1 MKQGW
6 MAFLCV
12 VGIAGGAVAGFTPPN
27 PYVGAFGFEVFA
39 DRMQNVQMWRRT
51 QELMQEVS
59 LTTEVLLR
67 LGWSGLPEAGHNWS
81 TRLAVERKERPD
93 LNLLLNDAP
102 QYDTKRQVPLMDL
115 EGLIFDP
122 NHQTQIA
129 DTLQG
134 RGVCYDTKKGKC
146 FEEETRDIQGI
157 FGDFYGAG
165 ARYDKALL
173 ALIQEKNLTD
183 FHGKKLDRGEI
194 SKPGYEPF
202 MPISAKFYQQE
213 ATSKNLAQWQQDI
226 MDRLQV
232 KGQGDKDKH
241 LIGLNQT
248 RVAYRK
254 ESGTQGLATVFK
266 NIMNLSEIDVT
277 QTIFKK
283 MLNTAFGL
291 RGLIQLN
298 THMALYQQGLVNT
311 LIANQSLGDLRF
323 TGSSLATKT
332 TSKGDDYPPGD
343 YSDVEKLINELN
355 DVDSLLKGPM
365 R

>member
-1 MKQGW
+1 MKQFIGVF
-6 MAFLCV
+6 MCLF
-12 VGIAGGAVAGFTPPN
+12 GIAGGALADFSPPN

-39 DRMQNVQMWRRT
+39 DRIQNVHMWRRT

-59 LTTEVLLR
+59 LTAEVLLR
-67 LGWSGLPEAGHNWS
+67 LGWSGLPEAGNNWS
-81 TRLAVERKERPD
+81 TRLAVARKDRPD
-93 LNLLLNDAP
+93 LKVLLDDADQYANDRKVSLA
-102 QYDTKRQVPLMDL
+102 DL

-122 NHQTQIA
+122 NHQMQTA

-134 RGVCYDTKKGKC
+134 RGVCYDTTKGDC
-146 FEEETRDIQGI
+146 FEDETRPIQGI
-157 FGDFYGAG
+157 FGDLYGAG
-165 ARYDKALL
+165 TRYDKELL
-173 ALIQEKNLTD
+173 ALIEDDDLKDFQGGKLT
-183 FHGKKLDRGEI
+183 RSEI
-194 SKPGYEPF
+194 ETTGYEPF
-202 MPISAKFYQQE
+202 MPVSAKFYQQE
-213 ATSKNLAQWQQDI
+213 ATSKSLAEWQGAI

-248 RVAYRK
+248 RVSYRK
-254 ESGTQGLATVFK
+254 NSGTQGLATVFK

-298 THMALYQQGLVNT
+298 THMALYQQGLINT

-323 TGSSLATKT
+323 TGSSVATKT
-332 TSKGDDYPPGD
+332 TSKGEAYPPGD
-343 YSDVEKLINELN
+343 YSDVEKLINDLN
-355 DVDSLLKGPM
+355 NPDFLKGPM